1 MNFNG
6 TFTQSLD
13 ELVRRVLPSL
23 VIIRGRRW
31 GAGAGIIWS
40 ADGLILTNNHVVG
53 RRAPIVKLQD
63 DGEYEPRL
71 LARDPNVDL
80 ALLSIDASHLTPL
93 KAASVLPRIGE
104 MVFAFGHPWGQRN
117 SVTRGIISAMLTA
130 QSRNGKQIPII
141 RSDVPLAPGNSG
153 GPLVNVRGEVLG
165 LNAMIMGGDQS
176 IAIPISVMND
186 FVEKAL
192 SGAKNGPHRTE
203 SVPEGVL

>member
-1 MNFNG
+1 MDFNG

-13 ELVRRVLPSL
+13 ELVQRVLPSL
-23 VIIRGRRW
+23 VVVRGKRW

-63 DGEYEPRL
+63 DQEYESRII
-71 LARDPNVDL
+71 ARNPHVDL
-80 ALLSIDASHLTPL
+80 ALLSIEASHLTPL
-93 KAASVLPRIGE
+93 KLVSVPPRIGE

-117 SVTRGIISAMLTA
+117 AVTRGIVSAVFTA
-130 QSRNGKQIPII
+130 QTRKGKEIPII

-153 GPLVNVRGEVLG
+153 GPLVNVVGEMVG
-165 LNAMIMGGDQS
+165 INAMIMGGDQS
-176 IAIPISVMND
+176 IAIPASVMKD

-192 SGAKNGPHRTE
+192 SRQKRA
-203 SVPEGVL
+203 VLEGVF